1 MSQAKILATLKSVTC
16 IKAKINSLFKY
27 RLHSLAW
34 NKFQFHI
41 YTIRKDMLRFHADVK
56 LDLFQL
62 KIVGICSSGKTCF
75 HAGAESCYL

>member
-41 YTIRKDMLRFHADVK
+41 YTTERVCSDSMQMLSWI
-56 LDLFQL
+56 L
-62 KIVGICSSGKTCF
+62 IPT
-75 HAGAESCYL
+75 